1 MKKIMSLLL
10 ALLLLFSLFGC
21 NRFSDINLKESIPI
35 SESGIIEKSILQQI
49 KNENTIA
56 TFTGESNGYKYEW
69 TVFGS
74 DIDEAKAIN
83 LSLILND
90 GDEKNSVKGSFVS
103 NEKIDIPLVL
113 SIHLKEKW
121 TAQSAVVYK
130 DGLPVCSASL
140 TGNQTSILNFS
151 VTDTVG
157 SFTIIA
163 EKAPTPAENKTENE
177 TSQNQNTSSEA
188 KEQDHYLSKPQN
200 GTSGRVYSD
209 GKATEQDK
217 YKTDPIPEGKPMPV
231 EPEDQKIDDKKT
243 YTCTFSIECSTIL
256 NNLSDLEP
264 DKFEVLP
271 KDGIILKKQTV
282 TFREG
287 ESVYDVLQRICK
299 ENNIH
304 MEASWTPMYNSAY
317 VEGIH
322 NLYEFD
328 CGSLSGWM
336 YRVNGWY
343 PNYGCSRYQLAQG
356 DIVEWR
362 YTCDLGRDVGCDW
375 LADS

>member
-1 MKKIMSLLL
+1 MSLLL
-10 ALLLLFSLFGC
+10 ALLLLFSLCGC

-130 DGLPVCSASL
+130 EGLPVCSASL

>member
-1 MKKIMSLLL
+1 MKKIMGLLL
-10 ALLLLFSLFGC
+10 ALFLLFSLCGC

-90 GDEKNSVKGSFVS
+90 GDEENSVKGSFVS

-177 TSQNQNTSSEA
+177 TSQNKNTSSEA

-231 EPEDQKIDDKKT
+231 EPEDQKVDDKKT

-282 TFREG
+282 TFCEG

>member
-10 ALLLLFSLFGC
+10 ALLLLFSLCGC

-130 DGLPVCSASL
+130 EGLPVCSASL